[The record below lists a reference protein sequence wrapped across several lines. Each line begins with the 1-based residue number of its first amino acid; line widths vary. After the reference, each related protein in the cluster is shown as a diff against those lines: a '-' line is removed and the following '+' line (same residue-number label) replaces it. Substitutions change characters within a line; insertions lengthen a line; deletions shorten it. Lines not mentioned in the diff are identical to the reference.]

1 MRDLLTAGPVT
12 IDTLPPALRSNW
24 VASDGEVRIEV
35 APRGDAND
43 NAVLHRFV
51 DAVRGVAPE
60 ASGAPVF
67 VVEAAATIVR
77 AFLEAGVLS
86 LISIAII
93 LFVRCAA

>member
-1 MRDLLTAGPVT
+1 MLTAAPVT
-12 IDTLPPALRSNW
+12 IDSLPPSLKSAW

-43 NAVLHRFV
+43 NTVLHRFV
-51 DAVRGVAPE
+51 DAVRAVAPE

-77 AFLEAGVLS
+77 AFLEAGVWSLARSLS
-86 LISIAII
+86 S
-93 LFVRCAA
+93 FS